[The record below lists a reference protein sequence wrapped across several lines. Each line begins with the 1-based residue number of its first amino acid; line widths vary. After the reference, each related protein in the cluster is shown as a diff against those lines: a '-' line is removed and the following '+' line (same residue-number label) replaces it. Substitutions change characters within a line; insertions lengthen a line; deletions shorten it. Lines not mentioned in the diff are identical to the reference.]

1 MANSTRFTAM
11 GKFQEHKKSKGRKN
25 LITNQINRGKRK
37 SQKMTAHQSI
47 TISLIIEKRKKYR
60 TDSHSIHPQ
69 IKTNHTLE
77 STTMDKLKRRPE
89 EANKERYKQNG
100 RRLK

>member
-1 MANSTRFTAM
+1 
-11 GKFQEHKKSKGRKN
+11 
-25 LITNQINRGKRK
+25 
-37 SQKMTAHQSI
+37 MTAHQSI
-47 TISLIIEKRKKYR
+47 TISLIIEKRKKKYR

-69 IKTNHTLE
+69 IKIKHTLE
-77 STTMDKLKRRPE
+77 STAMDKLKRRPK